1 MNPSVYLLI
10 LTWNSKKHIL
20 ECLESVQRLDYDNL
34 HVVVIDNGSSDGT
47 AEAVRDG
54 YGDKMT
60 LIENGEN
67 LMFARGNN
75 VGIKYAL
82 EQKADYIML
91 MNDDVAVDSRMISE
105 LVGAA
110 ESATDIGVVGPKI
123 YYWEPKDQIW
133 FAGGKIYL
141 HRGTGAHIG
150 IRETDRGQ
158 YDEQRE
164 VDYITGC
171 ALMMKRAVI
180 EEIGLLDPA
189 YYFYWEDADWCM
201 RARKAGS
208 RVVYVPTAKLWHKIS
223 ASAGGQLSKRKIKAK
238 LRSGAFFF
246 RRYAKW
252 YHWLTIPVFQIFDAL
267 RVLLLVLLG
276 KFRDTTAAK

>member
-1 MNPSVYLLI
+1 MNHSVYLLI

-105 LVGAA
+105 L
-110 ESATDIGVVGPKI
+110 
-123 YYWEPKDQIW
+123 
-133 FAGGKIYL
+133 
-141 HRGTGAHIG
+141 
-150 IRETDRGQ
+150 
-158 YDEQRE
+158 
-164 VDYITGC
+164 
-171 ALMMKRAVI
+171 
-180 EEIGLLDPA
+180 
-189 YYFYWEDADWCM
+189 
-201 RARKAGS
+201 
-208 RVVYVPTAKLWHKIS
+208 
-223 ASAGGQLSKRKIKAK
+223 
-238 LRSGAFFF
+238 
-246 RRYAKW
+246 
-252 YHWLTIPVFQIFDAL
+252 
-267 RVLLLVLLG
+267 
-276 KFRDTTAAK
+276 